1 MALTDEQLA
10 VLDFETRH
18 PRWKYPGA
26 KEKAVLTQ
34 LGLSLAR
41 YYQVLNHL
49 LDDDIDALAHAPQT
63 VHRLQRLREVR
74 TRARR
79 SSRSD

>member
-10 VLDFETRH
+10 VLDFETWH
-18 PRWKYPGA
+18 PRRKFPSA
-26 KEKAVLTQ
+26 KESAVLTQ

-41 YYQVLNHL
+41 YYQVLNNL
-49 LDDDIDALAHAPQT
+49 DALAHAPQT

-74 TRARR
+74 TRARSATGGSPDPR
-79 SSRSD
+79 

>member
-26 KEKAVLTQ
+26 KETAVLTQ

-49 LDDDIDALAHAPQT
+49 LDDVDALAHAPQT

-74 TRARR
+74 ARAR
-79 SSRSD
+79 SATA